1 MLGIVIELALSW
13 VLLKTL
19 TNRNLEALGL
29 TPTKGRLFALI
40 AGLLLPLVLNSANQ
54 LLLAALQNYS
64 YRVNAQYT
72 AHELF
77 KATAYL
83 ARSVVY
89 ENLIFCGA
97 ILFILN
103 QKLGVKWGIAL
114 VSVAFGIYHWFSFNL
129 WGQPLAM
136 VITFLLTAAGGLV
149 FALSFSWTR
158 ASYLPFALH
167 LGNDWTNMVLFTPT
181 HSNIGPQWLLHVG
194 PLTYTA
200 GLAKGIFIISWSYAF
215 LPLSAAA
222 YIWLA
227 WKLRDKTHIPRKKSV
242 EH

>member
-1 MLGIVIELALSW
+1 MFGIVIELVLSW

-29 TPTKGRLFALI
+29 IPTKGRLLALI
-40 AGLLLPLVLNSANQ
+40 AGLLLPIALNSGNQ

-64 YRVNAQYT
+64 YRVNPQYS
-72 AHELF
+72 AHDLF
-77 KATAYL
+77 KSTTYL
-83 ARSVVY
+83 ARSVIY
-89 ENLIFCGA
+89 ENLIFFGA

-103 QKLGVKWGIAL
+103 QKLDSKWGVAI
-114 VSVAFGIYHWFSFNL
+114 VSVAFGIYHWFSFNV

-136 VITFLLTAAGGLV
+136 AVTFLIDTIGGLV
-149 FALSFSWTR
+149 FALSSNWTR

-167 LGNDWTNMVLFTPT
+167 LGNDWTNMILFTPT
-181 HSNIGPQWLLHVG
+181 HGNLGPQWLLRTG

-200 GLAKGIFIISWSYAF
+200 GLAKGIFIVSWSYAF
-215 LPLSAAA
+215 LPLSAAV

-227 WKLRDKTHIPRKKSV
+227 WKLRDKGHIPRKKSV